1 MSEVDQSQA
10 LLSIAEIAL
19 AIAGFGGIFVAL
31 TQDRSRPRGPA
42 DSYRLVLLLST
53 ALAALSLSLVPV
65 ALLSFE
71 VPETWTWPL
80 ASALCAAVLLAA
92 QAVALRA
99 RRRHPEE
106 IRAGE
111 HAGAARAVQVLS
123 TFTLLA
129 QLANAVGIFGERA
142 FGVFF
147 SGLVFLVVFG
157 GYLFARMLF
166 LWRG

>member
-1 MSEVDQSQA
+1 VDRADA
-10 LLSIAEIAL
+10 LLSVAEISLAL
-19 AIAGFGGIFVAL
+19 AGFGGIFLAL

-53 ALAALSLSLVPV
+53 ALAALALSLVPV
-65 ALLSFE
+65 LLLSLGASE
-71 VPETWTWPL
+71 RWMWSL
-80 ASALCAAVLLAA
+80 SSALSAAVLLGA
-92 QAVALRA
+92 QVLALRA

-106 IRAGE
+106 IRVGE
-111 HAGAARAVQVLS
+111 VAWAAALVQVVS
-123 TFTLLA
+123 TITVLA
-129 QLANAVGIFGERA
+129 QLANAVGLFGERA